1 MNCPHSHKKKKKKRS
16 SKGRAWQFSKKKK
29 TNYKLSSAEGQR
41 VQPDTTGFIFFIA
54 HGTSAPLLMCL
65 DLTKA

>member
-1 MNCPHSHKKKKKKRS
+1 MNCPHSHKKKKRS

-29 TNYKLSSAEGQR
+29 TNYELSSAEGQH

-54 HGTSAPLLMCL
+54 HGTPAPSLMCL